1 MQVDIATLNGTSAGR
16 QETASRTHTVAAG
29 AVVQPSR
36 KRIGEKPVAAHFA
49 LSPTA
54 GRISPE
60 GTLKKRLEREA
71 RMRLALSM
79 TSGITLEQL

>member
-1 MQVDIATLNGTSAGR
+1 MHLDIATLNGTSAGR
-16 QETASRTHTVAAG
+16 QETASRTHTAAAK

-79 TSGITLEQL
+79 TSGITLEHP